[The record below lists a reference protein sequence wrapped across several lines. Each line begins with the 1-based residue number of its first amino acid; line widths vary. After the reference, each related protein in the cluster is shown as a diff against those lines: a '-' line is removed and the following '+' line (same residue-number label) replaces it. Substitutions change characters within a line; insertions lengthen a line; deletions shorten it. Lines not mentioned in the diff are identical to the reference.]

1 MNNYLTKANPMYKK
15 TVIGCCVCVLIAM
28 SGCTRNKIRQD
39 ESNALPRVPTQSEIA
54 HANYGNPITTEEFEN
69 AVRSTFKDP
78 YSAKVSCT
86 VPEKGWYES
95 SSINYGYFSICKVN
109 AKNGFGAY
117 TGEDVAVYK
126 KSVGASGEYILKD
139 HSLTFELQLGA
150 GKQWHSVK

>member
-1 MNNYLTKANPMYKK
+1 MYSK
-15 TVIGCCVCVLIAM
+15 TMIGCVCVLIAM

-78 YSAKVSCT
+78 YSAKISCT
-86 VPEKGWYES
+86 MPEKGWYDLTS
-95 SSINYGYFSICKVN
+95 QIIYGYFSVCKVN

-117 TGEDVAVYK
+117 TGEDVAVYQK
-126 KSVGASGEYILKD
+126 IVGANGEYIDENKY
-139 HSLTFELQLGA
+139 LTFEMKM
-150 GKQWHSVK
+150 GKNILHIVK